1 MKNLKTLLVIAAIGL
16 VGCQKQARVGCQTC
30 KTVEPTFTKQL
41 FSEDKLEQ
49 SFDVYCKDKYG
60 NDRKDYNLA
69 FLFSEINSS
78 LVGDFASHYEI
89 SKFSNRPNL
98 KINNL
103 VIFYDGSLNGESR
116 VLSNEKPSG
125 FLIYYLD
132 KDKLLVEGFKQD
144 IQKSSFILIDET
156 VGPVTGISTNDFRA
170 FADFIGLSQHG
181 MYSVVSVREKNI
193 IKQFNYQHLLK
204 DKLNRNMKNKA
215 PIIGDENDCGGPCW
229 EIPDE
234 VCMNNFDG
242 TFGCYASRDGDDGP
256 CPEEETSET
265 INSNGYEYVYP
276 NSVLYEIREFLL
288 SSELGLSYIDD
299 YYYIGSIVKTEGL
312 NIEIAISAMNLGVDI
327 INPILEK
334 FVNNESELS
343 LYSIEEADEI
353 TSFIDELKSISD
365 DERFNEI
372 LDNTINIVNNNVNSS
387 SEEIRQIFN

>member
-1 MKNLKTLLVIAAIGL
+1 MKNLKTILVIVAIGL
-16 VGCQKQARVGCQTC
+16 VSCQKQKKLKSQSC

-41 FSEDKLEQ
+41 FSEDKLKQ

-78 LVGDFASHYEI
+78 LVGNFASHYEI
-89 SKFSNRPNL
+89 SKFSNRSNL

-103 VIFYDGSLNGESR
+103 VIFYDGSLNNRSR
-116 VLSNEKPSG
+116 VLSNENPLG

-144 IQKSSFILIDET
+144 IEKSSFKLIDEA

-170 FADFIGLSQHG
+170 FADFIGLGQHG
-181 MYSVVSVREKNI
+181 MYSVVSVREKNV
-193 IKQFNYQHLLK
+193 IKHFDYQHLLK
-204 DKLNRNMKNKA
+204 DKLYRNMKNKA

-242 TFGCYASRDGDDGP
+242 TFGCYASRDDDDGP

-265 INSNGYEYVYP
+265 INSNGYEYIYS
-276 NSVLYEIREFLL
+276 NSVLYQVREFLL
-288 SSELGLSYIDD
+288 SSEVGLSYIDD

-312 NIEIAISAMNLGVDI
+312 NLEIAISAMNLGVDI

-334 FVNNESELS
+334 FVNDESELS
-343 LYSIEEADEI
+343 LYSLEEANEI
-353 TSFIDELKSISD
+353 TSFIDELRLISD
-365 DERFNEI
+365 DERFNEV
-372 LDNTINIVNNNVNSS
+372 LDNTINLVNNNIDLS
-387 SEEIRQIFN
+387 SEEIRQTFN